1 MGDSQD
7 GPEEHRGWHD
17 SLMSGM
23 HSVTMGS
30 RGRLVI
36 PSEVR
41 KRAGLTEG
49 QPLILIEFEGGV
61 VVLTREQL
69 KDRVRAQLRGESLVD
84 DLLSDRRAA
93 ADADLDAGLD
103 RVAE

>member
-1 MGDSQD
+1 
-7 GPEEHRGWHD
+7 
-17 SLMSGM
+17 MSGM
-23 HSVTMGS
+23 RSVTMGS

-41 KRAGLTEG
+41 KRAGMTED
-49 QPLILIEFEGGV
+49 QPLILIELEGGI

-69 KDRVRAQLRGESLVD
+69 KDRVRAQLRGESLVEE
-84 DLLSDRRAA
+84 LLSDRRAA
-93 ADADLDAGLD
+93 ADADLDAGVD